1 MNVTLMPPTVKLVS
15 VFFSRFIFKRKV
27 QLKNNKK
34 KRSWLPQ
41 FGVGE
46 GTTELFILIIL
57 NLTSYEH

>member
-27 QLKNNKK
+27 QLKNKK
-34 KRSWLPQ
+34 KSWLPQ